1 MPDGGFCPCR
11 DKQIEK
17 KGIENIKKDAVL
29 LFMGMIICI
38 VNILK
43 NAETPGIKRR
53 DSQFGR
59 LCHMVAHGHRN
70 NMVAHGHRV

>member
-1 MPDGGFCPCR
+1 MPDGRFCPCR

-29 LFMGMIICI
+29 LFMGMIICM

-43 NAETPGIKRR
+43 TQRRPVKNAGTPGIKRR
-53 DSQFGR
+53 DAWYKTQR
-59 LCHMVAHGHRN
+59 RPV
-70 NMVAHGHRV
+70 

>member
-29 LFMGMIICI
+29 LFMGMIICM

-43 NAETPGIKRR
+43 TMRRPVKNVETPNLGVSTINSFE
-53 DSQFGR
+53 D
-59 LCHMVAHGHRN
+59 
-70 NMVAHGHRV
+70 

>member
-29 LFMGMIICI
+29 LFMGMIICM

-43 NAETPGIKRR
+43 T
-53 DSQFGR
+53 
-59 LCHMVAHGHRN
+59 
-70 NMVAHGHRV
+70 